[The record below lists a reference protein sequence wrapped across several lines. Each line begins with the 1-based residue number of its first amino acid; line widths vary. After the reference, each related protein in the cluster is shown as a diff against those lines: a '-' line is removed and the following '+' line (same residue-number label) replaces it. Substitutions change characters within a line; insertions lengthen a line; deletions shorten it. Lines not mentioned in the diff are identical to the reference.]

1 MRNSR
6 KVLQIWS

>member
-6 KVLQIWS
+6 L

>member
-6 KVLQIWS
+6 KKNSWNL

>member
-6 KVLQIWS
+6 SNH